1 MGAEM
6 FGWFK
11 KRKAY
16 NMGQDVGATITGE
29 LEEYIK
35 LRVRPAGE
43 RFVAVFEGQLKTIH
57 GDPEHDAKRLA
68 GVEWKIFQDN
78 LADFAGEMKAE
89 LSIMTYKHDEV
100 IEAGGVRDV
109 IDEYITEQIGMIV
122 GDMKEK
128 AAGLAL
134 AVIGETAAPETVA
147 KG

>member
-1 MGAEM
+1 M

-16 NMGQDVGATITGE
+16 NMGRDIGATITDE

-35 LRVRPAGE
+35 LRVLPAGE

-57 GDPEHDAKRLA
+57 GDPEHDAKTLA
-68 GVEWKIFQDN
+68 GAEWKIFQDN

-109 IDEYITEQIGMIV
+109 IDEYITERIGMIV

-134 AVIGETAAPETVA
+134 AAIGETAAPETAA